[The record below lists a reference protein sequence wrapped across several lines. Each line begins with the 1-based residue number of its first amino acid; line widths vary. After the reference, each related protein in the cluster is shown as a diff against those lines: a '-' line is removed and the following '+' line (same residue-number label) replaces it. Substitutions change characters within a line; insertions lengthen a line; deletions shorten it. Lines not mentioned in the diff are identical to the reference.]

1 MSHTPGPWYYDS
13 NVNVIRAKP
22 QPGSEGETEFGGI
35 YHGACSNELY
45 SVCKVTRLRTWDYS
59 RPGKDYKIEQEV
71 KDRLY
76 ERETANARLIA
87 AAPELLEALKNACNA
102 LEHEEYPGHGWIL
115 TEASAAIA
123 KATGGAR

>member
-13 NVNVIRAKP
+13 NVNVVRATP
-22 QPGSEGETEFGGI
+22 QPGSEGETKLGGL

-45 SVCKVTRLRTWDYS
+45 SVCRVTPLRTWDYW
-59 RPGKDYKIEQEV
+59 RAGKDYKIEQEV

-87 AAPELLEALKNACNA
+87 AAPELLKLLVESQ
-102 LEHEEYPGHGWIL
+102 EYIGGDWRDRRD
-115 TEASAAIA
+115 AAIA
-123 KATGGAR
+123 KVTGGAR